1 MGEVYTFLECEIYKC
16 GTTAGGTTPYSIDG
30 YAEDVTVGVS
40 RELTPRTDDQGVV
53 RQRVPVKT
61 EAQMSIGK
69 LYAEDLSFVDG
80 NSLRL
85 VMGNALGT
93 ETWEMGSA
101 YWQSKGW
108 SAGGD
113 GVATYDVSLIGNSF
127 GTI

>member
-16 GTTAGGTTPYSIDG
+16 GTVAGGTTPYSIDA
-30 YAEDVTVGVS
+30 YAEGISVGVS

-53 RQRVPVKT
+53 KQRIPVKT
-61 EAQMSIGK
+61 EAQMSIVK

-80 NSLRL
+80 NSIRL

-93 ETWEMGSA
+93 ETWEMGSVH
-101 YWQSKGW
+101 WQSKGW

-113 GVATYDVSLIGNSF
+113 SIAMYDVSLVGNSF
-127 GTI
+127 GTV